1 MLPVIKSPNNT
12 LDVLRIE
19 KLPYNIELTEEKKK
33 EREEIHFIIFEG
45 LINQSINEGIG

>member
-33 EREEIHFIIFEG
+33 RKRRNSFHHIRR
-45 LINQSINEGIG
+45 IN

>member
-33 EREEIHFIIFEG
+33 KEKKFI
-45 LINQSINEGIG
+45 SSYSKD